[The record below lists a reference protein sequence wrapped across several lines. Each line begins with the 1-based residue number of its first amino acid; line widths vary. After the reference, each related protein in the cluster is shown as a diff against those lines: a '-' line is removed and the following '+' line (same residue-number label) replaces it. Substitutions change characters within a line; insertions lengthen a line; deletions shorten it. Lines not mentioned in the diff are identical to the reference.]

1 MRPGDGL
8 CLAGMAENA
17 PGSVSLERH
26 TRNVAKIILS
36 PQEIRQSIHYSRC
49 DFIQSQD

>member
-26 TRNVAKIILS
+26 RRNEAKITICLKK
-36 PQEIRQSIHYSRC
+36 IRQCIYYSRY